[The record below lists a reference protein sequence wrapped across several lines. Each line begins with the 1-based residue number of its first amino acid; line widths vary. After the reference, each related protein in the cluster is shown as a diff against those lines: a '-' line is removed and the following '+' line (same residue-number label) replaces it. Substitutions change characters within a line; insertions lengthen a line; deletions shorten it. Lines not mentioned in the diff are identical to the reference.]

1 MMKIRMQVGQCWVI
15 ALGMLVACMSVSV
28 VAQETT
34 QETTQNAIVDGQELY
49 KNYCSVCHGDL
60 GDGMTRARRGLNPP
74 PRDFTTKL
82 AKVELS
88 DERMLDSVSHGRPGT
103 AMMSFSSRLSAQEI
117 KAVVG
122 YIKDSFMLQGEVKLD
137 ENMVALARGKILY
150 VSNCAVCHGD
160 DSAGSMW
167 TKTSLNPPPRDFT
180 TLKSME
186 ELSRARMIASVTHGR
201 PGTAMM
207 SFSHNLTPSDVE
219 TVVDYVRKEFIGRV
233 AQVQTEGAA
242 VPSGHPRA
250 ASPHGQAQAAV
261 PAPPVR
267 LPDADMNQGFAGG
280 LVGQA
285 EWGETFFMS
294 NCRTCHGEKGDGD
307 GPRAK
312 FIRPK
317 PRNFLSEESRRLM
330 NRPALYRAIALGKQ
344 GTVMPSWDKVLT
356 AQEIANVAE
365 FVFTRFIEVRVPE
378 PEDVSLSE
386 GDGKREGEREG
397 DSEKKKAS
405 S

>member
-1 MMKIRMQVGQCWVI
+1 MMKTRTWAYLCRGV
-15 ALGMLVACMSVSV
+15 ALGLLMVGMTGFVM
-28 VAQETT
+28 AQAPTPTAED
-34 QETTQNAIVDGQELY
+34 APIDGKELY
-49 KNYCSVCHGDL
+49 KNYCAVCHGDS

-82 AKVELS
+82 AKAELS
-88 DERMLDSVSHGRPGT
+88 EARMLDAVRHGRPGT
-103 AMMSFSSRLSAQEI
+103 AMMSFSSRLSEKEI
-117 KAVVG
+117 TAVVD
-122 YIKDSFMLQGEVKLD
+122 YIREHFMLQNEVQISD
-137 ENMVALARGKILY
+137 DMVALARGKILY

-160 DSAGSMW
+160 DGAGSMW

-186 ELSRARMIASVTHGR
+186 ELSRDRMITSVTHGR

-207 SFSHNLTPSDVE
+207 SFAHNLTPEDIE

-233 AQVQTEGAA
+233 AQVQSGGAA

-250 ASPHGQAQAAV
+250 ASPHGRAV
-261 PAPPVR
+261 PEAPVR
-267 LPDADMNQGFAGG
+267 LPDADMTLGFAGG
-280 LVGQA
+280 LVGEA
-285 EWGETFFMS
+285 NWGETFFMS
-294 NCRTCHGEKGDGD
+294 NCSVCHGEKGNGD

-317 PRNFLSEESRRLM
+317 PRNFLSDESRRLM

-344 GTVMPSWDKVLT
+344 GTVMPAWDKVLT

-365 FVFTRFIEVRVPE
+365 FVFASFIMPNE
-378 PEDVSLSE
+378 PLSQGAHEED
-386 GDGKREGEREG
+386 
-397 DSEKKKAS
+397 KKKAAH
-405 S
+405 